1 MCGYSEVFPFKIY
14 LARGVAGKLKS
25 LDCFGQISLSFS
37 TQTLL
42 KVGTVTQLATLS
54 ITSLCKFSLPTFAKV
69 WEIYTRHG
77 KVGES
82 M

>member
-1 MCGYSEVFPFKIY
+1 MGILKFFPLKFIWPG
-14 LARGVAGKLKS
+14 GVAGKLKS

-54 ITSLCKFSLPTFAKV
+54 VTSLCKFSLPTFAKV